1 MNNWIVGNLQAS
13 FDTWNEKL
21 TEIWSLVTTT
31 PQAFRGGEIWN
42 TIVTINDG
50 LKAFGYGLLVLFFA
64 MSVFRSAASFRDL
77 QRPEFALRHFIRF
90 IIAKVAV
97 GSAMEIMTAV
107 FSVCGGVVQS
117 IMGSIGGM
125 SAASV
130 TLPQEIA
137 DAIEGVGF
145 FQSVPLW
152 MVTFLGSLFIT
163 VLSFILIM
171 TVYGR
176 FFRLYM
182 FTALAP
188 LPLASF
194 AGEDTSFM
202 GKAFLKS
209 YLGVCMEGA
218 IVVLACL
225 IFSAFAASGAPIA
238 DTSLPV
244 VTMSWQYVAQ
254 TIFNITFIAL
264 STNDDIIMIDAERE
278 YGELTRAL
286 QGAVL
291 EISPSSPHHIN
302 PLDINRGYGAGEN
315 PVAMKSELMMSI
327 CEQQMG
333 VGQLGAF
340 HKSIIDRCTANIY
353 HDFIK
358 SGGEGRIPT
367 LPDWRNE
374 VKRQPEREA
383 QELALASELF
393 VEGSLN
399 MFAHET
405 NFDIDNRIVCF
416 DLYEMGEQLKPT
428 ALNVVLETIQN
439 RVAANRLA
447 GRYTWVFVDEVY
459 LFFKYYYSAQFL
471 YKCWKRFRK
480 YAAAM
485 TAATQNIEECLRSET
500 ARLMLANSEFLILLN
515 QAATDRAELAKL
527 LHISETQMSHVTNV
541 EAGHGLMRIGS
552 SIIPF
557 VNEFPRDGTLYRLM
571 TTTPGDK

>member
-1 MNNWIVGNLQAS
+1 MNNWIVGTLQSA

-137 DAIEGVGF
+137 DAIEEVGF

-209 YLGVCMEGA
+209 YIGVCMEGA
-218 IVVLACL
+218 VVVLACL
-225 IFSAFAASGAPIA
+225 IFSAFASSGAPIV

-254 TIFNITFIAL
+254 TIFNMLILVAL
-264 STNDDIIMIDAERE
+264 IKGAERIAAALVDE
-278 YGELTRAL
+278 VRADLVEAVLDMKLRNVVEDRLDQRRSVQPVEGVGVLRVEVDAVVFTVDQFELAELHLGGVLQAFVGPDLAL
-286 QGAVL
+286 QGV
-291 EISPSSPHHIN
+291 
-302 PLDINRGYGAGEN
+302 
-315 PVAMKSELMMSI
+315 
-327 CEQQMG
+327 
-333 VGQLGAF
+333 
-340 HKSIIDRCTANIY
+340 
-353 HDFIK
+353 
-358 SGGEGRIPT
+358 
-367 LPDWRNE
+367 
-374 VKRQPEREA
+374 
-383 QELALASELF
+383 
-393 VEGSLN
+393 
-399 MFAHET
+399 
-405 NFDIDNRIVCF
+405 
-416 DLYEMGEQLKPT
+416 
-428 ALNVVLETIQN
+428 
-439 RVAANRLA
+439 
-447 GRYTWVFVDEVY
+447 
-459 LFFKYYYSAQFL
+459 
-471 YKCWKRFRK
+471 
-480 YAAAM
+480 
-485 TAATQNIEECLRSET
+485 
-500 ARLMLANSEFLILLN
+500 
-515 QAATDRAELAKL
+515 
-527 LHISETQMSHVTNV
+527 
-541 EAGHGLMRIGS
+541 
-552 SIIPF
+552 
-557 VNEFPRDGTLYRLM
+557 
-571 TTTPGDK
+571 

>member
-137 DAIEGVGF
+137 DAIEEVGF

-254 TIFNITFIAL
+254 TIFN
-264 STNDDIIMIDAERE
+264 M
-278 YGELTRAL
+278 
-286 QGAVL
+286 
-291 EISPSSPHHIN
+291 
-302 PLDINRGYGAGEN
+302 
-315 PVAMKSELMMSI
+315 
-327 CEQQMG
+327 
-333 VGQLGAF
+333 
-340 HKSIIDRCTANIY
+340 
-353 HDFIK
+353 
-358 SGGEGRIPT
+358 
-367 LPDWRNE
+367 
-374 VKRQPEREA
+374 
-383 QELALASELF
+383 
-393 VEGSLN
+393 
-399 MFAHET
+399 
-405 NFDIDNRIVCF
+405 
-416 DLYEMGEQLKPT
+416 
-428 ALNVVLETIQN
+428 
-439 RVAANRLA
+439 
-447 GRYTWVFVDEVY
+447 
-459 LFFKYYYSAQFL
+459 
-471 YKCWKRFRK
+471 
-480 YAAAM
+480 
-485 TAATQNIEECLRSET
+485 
-500 ARLMLANSEFLILLN
+500 LILVALIKGVE
-515 QAATDRAELAKL
+515 RIAK
-527 LHISETQMSHVTNV
+527 EMF
-541 EAGHGLMRIGS
+541 GL
-552 SIIPF
+552 
-557 VNEFPRDGTLYRLM
+557 
-571 TTTPGDK
+571 